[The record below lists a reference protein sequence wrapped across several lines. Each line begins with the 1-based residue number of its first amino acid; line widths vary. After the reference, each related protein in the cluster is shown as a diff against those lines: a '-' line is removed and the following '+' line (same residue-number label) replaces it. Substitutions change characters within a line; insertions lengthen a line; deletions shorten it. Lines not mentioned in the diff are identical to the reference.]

1 MVAVGHFARR
11 LEPACLRGH
20 DGLLPRGVSAISQT
34 PRARRIAPRNRM
46 SDAARHRL
54 PGDRPSDEEFARMLR
69 VDHAGEYGATRIY
82 EGQLNVLGRGRAAGV
97 IRQMAEAEKR
107 HLARFETLLKERRV
121 RPTFLHPLWNVAGYA
136 LGAATALLGEQAAM
150 ACTVAVEEVID
161 EHYQAQ
167 AAKLGEDDP
176 ALRETILSF
185 RDDEIAHRD
194 LAIAQGAAESPGYDR
209 ISGVGKPGSRAAIGL
224 SPRL

>member
-1 MVAVGHFARR
+1 
-11 LEPACLRGH
+11 
-20 DGLLPRGVSAISQT
+20 
-34 PRARRIAPRNRM
+34 M
-46 SDAARHRL
+46 SDTARHRL
-54 PGDRPSDEEFARMLR
+54 PGDRPSEEELARMLR

-82 EGQLNVLGRGRAAGV
+82 EGQLDVVGRSHSAGV

-107 HLARFETLLKERRV
+107 HLARFETLLQERRV
-121 RPTFLHPLWNVAGYA
+121 RPTLLHPLWNVAGYA
-136 LGAATALLGEQAAM
+136 LGAATALLGAQAAM

-167 AAKLGEDDP
+167 AARLGEDDP

-194 LAIAQGAAESPGYDR
+194 LAIARGAEESPAYDL
-209 ISGVGKPGSRAAIGL
+209 ISAVVKTGSRVAIWL
-224 SPRL
+224 STRL